1 MSRQSLYLHRQAL
14 FIGCSILWFSG
25 ICPAGTIQRFGQI
38 QEQVVTGSPVKSLIY
53 DSGQLS
59 RTSLAHA
66 IGLGIPC
73 CANAGGSISGNDI
86 QGVTQAQE
94 GQAFMD
100 AFWQDGITVGGLAP
114 GTPVSLM
121 ITNSLTSH
129 VFVEGT
135 GHAIAISD
143 LRLFLNNP
151 LDLILCNSAATDG
164 GGPCN
169 TLNGT
174 QTASHL
180 VTLLSGDPAPF
191 VLDEELQISV
201 VSSGIA
207 AEADAPND
215 IFIDVLTP
223 GATLTTESGVN
234 YSSTTAT
241 PEPAMALP
249 LLVCLAGFV
258 IHRKRGRRRFSN
270 RESEEQ

>member
-1 MSRQSLYLHRQAL
+1 MLIGFCAVL
-14 FIGCSILWFSG
+14 FFPVASFG
-25 ICPAGTIQRFGQI
+25 GTIFSQI
-38 QEQVVTGSPVKSLIY
+38 QEQVVLSGPPLSSLSY
-53 DSGQLS
+53 DSGQLGQV
-59 RTSLAHA
+59 SLAHA
-66 IGLGIPC
+66 IALPSTGTVLAGAPGLI
-73 CANAGGSISGNDI
+73 NGNDI
-86 QGVTQAQE
+86 QGLTQAQS
-94 GQAFMD
+94 GQARMD

-135 GHAIAISD
+135 GQAFAISD

-180 VTLLSGDPAPF
+180 VTLISGNPAPF
-191 VLDEELQISV
+191 VLDEHLALQA
-201 VSSGIA
+201 SSNGIA

-223 GATLTTESGVN
+223 GATVTSQSGVN
-234 YSSTTAT
+234 YSSTTST
-241 PEPAMALP
+241 PEPGTAGFA
-249 LLVCLAGFV
+249 LAGIV
-258 IHRKRGRRRFSN
+258 GLLIGYGRKRASVEFYRTN
-270 RESEEQ
+270 